1 MECEWGSSMPVRFL
15 DISQV
20 KMYDSD
26 GKEVKIPKCEKCGYH
41 KSEVIGREYCA
52 WICMNGCDNDS

>member
-15 DISQV
+15 EPSQV

-26 GKEVKIPKCEKCGYH
+26 GKEIEIPKCEKCGQY
-41 KSEVIGREYCA
+41 KNEVIGREYCA
-52 WICMNGCDNDS
+52 WICINGCE